1 MWCWCYASRDGSWPR
16 LSIANS
22 LYYQVST
29 AWVTWPASTS
39 ESHYL
44 SVFGKSTSRWHQQSF
59 WYSVW
64 WHKSRLQLASA
75 VHPKFKLDWV
85 ENQVQKSL
93 VVEQLKRAFE
103 IEHRSKETQQDCPT
117 AFARESH
124 QDQTHVTAATPP
136 AKDFFARITSK
147 RNATVARP
155 MQMLRWNHIFQILLP
170 NCRAWKPIQISAK
183 FTWSWIPGYQPVPL

>member
-1 MWCWCYASRDGSWPR
+1 M
-16 LSIANS
+16 
-22 LYYQVST
+22 
-29 AWVTWPASTS
+29 
-39 ESHYL
+39 
-44 SVFGKSTSRWHQQSF
+44 
-59 WYSVW
+59 
-64 WHKSRLQLASA
+64 
-75 VHPKFKLDWV
+75 

-147 RNATVARP
+147 RNATVDRP
-155 MQMLRWNHIFQILLP
+155 DAVAEVESYLSDPSTELSSLKAYP
-170 NCRAWKPIQISAK
+170 NISEV
-183 FTWSWIPGYQPVPL
+183 Y